1 MINIL
6 RVLCAV
12 VFVNM
17 PKLTAQI
24 DRTKSM
30 SDAEIDRFYGAAESD
45 RGAQSQHEA
54 LAELRKNI
62 AACGTKSP
70 SDAIPYLGRA
80 LVKISSLNIFQVSQ
94 RISTYDQAQVTLLS
108 IPGHA
113 DYFAK
118 EIQISRA
125 KAIDRQAREGG
136 EIRWEDYDDV
146 RSAAIH
152 TLENLPSP
160 EAVRVLGELLS
171 DSEKTGP
178 QISEGH
184 LPDAFGPPPNAS
196 LAADALKLLI
206 EKPPVP
212 QDRNWQKKGDIE
224 AWQLWY
230 EQIQSGNR
238 TFRFKGD
245 PKDYDLTGPASNDK
259 LQRVERNLKRD
270 DERTAG
276 QKKSSTPVG
285 TQTIAA
291 SAGRTYAI
299 AGLVITLALVAA
311 ALWYFLRSRIPE

>member
-1 MINIL
+1 MKYLSVIISLLFCSSIFAAQKTIWNSEN
-6 RVLCAV
+6 R
-12 VFVNM
+12 
-17 PKLTAQI
+17 KLERDQV
-24 DRTKSM
+24 DLWKGNLEKSDLM
-30 SDAEIDRFYGAAESD
+30 AESE
-45 RGAQSQHEA
+45 RIGFLSQG
-54 LAELRKNI
+54 LRNM
-62 AACGTKSP
+62 GHRKSINDH
-70 SDAIPYLGRA
+70 STEVDEVYL
-80 LVKISSLNIFQVSQ
+80 KIQN
-94 RISTYDQAQVTLLS
+94 AMLL

-136 EIRWEDYDDV
+136 ETRWEHYDDV
-146 RSAAIH
+146 RSAAIE
-152 TLENLPSP
+152 TLQNLPSP
-160 EAVRVLGELLS
+160 EAIRVLGELLS

-178 QISEGH
+178 QITEGA

-230 EQIQSGNR
+230 EQIKSGNR

-276 QKKSSTPVG
+276 HTKSSTPVG
-285 TQTIAA
+285 TETIAA

-299 AGLVITLALVAA
+299 AGLVTMLALVAA
-311 ALWYFLRSRIPE
+311 ALWYFLRGRRAT

>member
-1 MINIL
+1 MKYLSVIISLLFCSSIFAAQKTIWNSES
-6 RVLCAV
+6 R
-12 VFVNM
+12 
-17 PKLTAQI
+17 KLEGDQVELWKENLE
-24 DRTKSM
+24 KSDLM
-30 SDAEIDRFYGAAESD
+30 AESEIV
-45 RGAQSQHEA
+45 R
-54 LAELRKNI
+54 
-62 AACGTKSP
+62 
-70 SDAIPYLGRA
+70 
-80 LVKISSLNIFQVSQ
+80 
-94 RISTYDQAQVTLLS
+94 LLS
-108 IPGHA
+108 QGLRNMGYRKSINDHSTEVDEVYLKIQNAMLLIPGHA

-125 KAIDRQAREGG
+125 RAIDRQAREGG

-178 QISEGH
+178 QITEGH

-276 QKKSSTPVG
+276 QKKSSTPVE
-285 TQTIAA
+285 TQTIAT

-299 AGLVITLALVAA
+299 AGLVTTLALVAA
-311 ALWYFLRSRIPE
+311 ALWYFLSSRIPE

>member
-1 MINIL
+1 MKYLSVIISLLFCSSIFAAQKTIWNSES
-6 RVLCAV
+6 R
-12 VFVNM
+12 
-17 PKLTAQI
+17 KLEGDQVELWKENLE
-24 DRTKSM
+24 KSDLM
-30 SDAEIDRFYGAAESD
+30 AESEIV
-45 RGAQSQHEA
+45 R
-54 LAELRKNI
+54 
-62 AACGTKSP
+62 
-70 SDAIPYLGRA
+70 
-80 LVKISSLNIFQVSQ
+80 
-94 RISTYDQAQVTLLS
+94 LLS
-108 IPGHA
+108 QGLRNMGYRKSINDHSTEVDEVYLKIQNAMLLIPGHA

-125 KAIDRQAREGG
+125 RAIDRQAREGG

-224 AWQLWY
+224 AWKLWY
-230 EQIQSGNR
+230 EQIQSDNR

-276 QKKSSTPVG
+276 QKKSSTPVE
-285 TQTIAA
+285 TQTIAT

-299 AGLVITLALVAA
+299 AGLVTTLALVAA
-311 ALWYFLRSRIPE
+311 ALWYFLSSRIPE

>member
-1 MINIL
+1 MKYLSVIISLLFCSSIFAAQKTIWNSEN
-6 RVLCAV
+6 R
-12 VFVNM
+12 
-17 PKLTAQI
+17 KLERDQV
-24 DRTKSM
+24 DLWKGNLEKSDLM
-30 SDAEIDRFYGAAESD
+30 AESE
-45 RGAQSQHEA
+45 RVGFLSQG
-54 LAELRKNI
+54 LRNM
-62 AACGTKSP
+62 GHRKSINNH
-70 SDAIPYLGRA
+70 STEVDEVYL
-80 LVKISSLNIFQVSQ
+80 KIQN
-94 RISTYDQAQVTLLS
+94 AMLL

-160 EAVRVLGELLS
+160 EAVRALGELLS

-178 QISEGH
+178 QIKEGH

-230 EQIQSGNR
+230 EQIKSGNR

-276 QKKSSTPVG
+276 QKKSSPPVG
-285 TQTIAA
+285 TETIAA

-299 AGLVITLALVAA
+299 AGLVTTLALVAA
-311 ALWYFLRSRIPE
+311 ALWYFLRGRRAT